1 MFGSWSK
8 MSVFV
13 WKESIAILFHNL
25 NISFNLPCNWFV
37 CCLPSDE
44 MNRIVNCR
52 EYIVQLEQQQEML
65 RRQVRGNSVEKYLNV
80 FSSDWAPMLLSRTR
94 RWTWCRAA
102 SATSGTCP
110 STSPTSWTSR
120 QCKAA
125 SLWHKEW
132 YRDVCYHRML
142 DEFGTEIEH
151 ADSRLDATMKKMAK
165 VLRLSDG
172 ESH

>member
-1 MFGSWSK
+1 

-132 YRDVCYHRML
+132 YRDFYCSQDVRWVWNRNRTRRFQAWCYYEENGQSSAVVWWWVSL
-142 DEFGTEIEH
+142 IN
-151 ADSRLDATMKKMAK
+151 
-165 VLRLSDG
+165 
-172 ESH
+172 